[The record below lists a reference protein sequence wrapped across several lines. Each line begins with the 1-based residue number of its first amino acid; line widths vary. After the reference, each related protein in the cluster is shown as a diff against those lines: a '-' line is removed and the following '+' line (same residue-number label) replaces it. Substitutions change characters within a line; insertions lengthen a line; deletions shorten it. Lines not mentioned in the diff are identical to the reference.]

1 MSPRTRVAAGEEG
14 ARSKDRILA
23 AAAQLAKERGIHG
36 ATIAAVSQRSGLPAS
51 SIYWHFEDKDALFA
65 EVIRTSFAQW
75 LGTVPQWT
83 APDAAT
89 LHQGLQSILGAST
102 QTLREVPDFLRI
114 GMQVLLD
121 QRDEHSSTREAFLAI
136 RSQTAAVIT
145 AYLRQA
151 LGPEADRTL
160 AEDLATL
167 VITYSEGLLVGSQ
180 VYADWDPDE
189 YLDIFLGMFDHA
201 ASTQSR
207 VASRAG

>member
-1 MSPRTRVAAGEEG
+1 MSPRAQTGGVPDG
-14 ARSKDRILA
+14 ARSKDKILA
-23 AAAQLAKERGIHG
+23 AAAQLAKERGLHG

-51 SIYWHFEDKDALFA
+51 SIYWHFSDKDALFA

-89 LHQGLQSILGAST
+89 LHEGLQSILGAST
-102 QTLREVPDFLRI
+102 RTLRDVPDFLRI

-121 QRDEHSSTREAFLAI
+121 QHDEHASAREAFLAI
-136 RSQTAAVIT
+136 RSQTAAMIT
-145 AYLRQA
+145 AYVRQA
-151 LGPEADRTL
+151 LGPDSDRTL

-167 VITYSEGLLVGSQ
+167 VITFSEGLLVGSQ

-189 YLDIFLGMFDHA
+189 YLEVFLGMFDHA
-201 ASTQSR
+201 ASSRAQS
-207 VASRAG
+207 ASRAG